1 MTLYR
6 SKALICLG
14 GNQESKA
21 GHPVQTLSAALLYMS
36 GQGLGIR
43 AVSRFFVTPSFP
55 GGISPDYVNSAVSV
69 ATDLSPVAI
78 LDLLHQIES
87 RFGRARDQRW
97 GSRTLD
103 LDLLAVG
110 QTILPDR
117 STFQRWHDLPE
128 SDQAN
133 LAPDQLILPHP
144 RMQGRAFVLV
154 PLMDIAPDWVHPV
167 LGQSVADLCAKLPRA
182 DVGAVLPL

>member
-1 MTLYR
+1 MTQFR

-14 GNQESKA
+14 GNQDSKV
-21 GHPVQTLSAALLYMS
+21 GHPAQTLLAALLYMA
-36 GQGLGIR
+36 GQGLTIR
-43 AVSRFFVTPSFP
+43 AVSRFFSTPSFP
-55 GGISPDYVNSAVSV
+55 GGISPDYVN
-69 ATDLSPVAI
+69 ATICITADLSPPA
-78 LDLLHQIES
+78 LLNLLHRTEG

-110 QTILPDR
+110 QAILPDKP
-117 STFQRWHDLPE
+117 TFQRWHDLPG
-128 SDQAN
+128 SDQAR

-144 RMQGRAFVLV
+144 RIQDRAFVLV

-167 LGQSVADLCAKLPRA
+167 LGHSVADLGAKLSRA
-182 DVGAVLPL
+182 DVDAVRPL